1 MLLPKVILD
10 TITSMSAKL
19 KRHWSRKISYG
30 LWSTIGLGLVVV
42 LVLLAM
48 GHLDFDNPTVALN
61 PPVDVVGAKT
71 ILTVSAVDRG
81 SGLKEIKVILSQ
93 GGLSKVVLERTFP
106 PGGAKGETVK
116 LPVTLQPQ
124 ALGFK
129 EGKAKL
135 VVEAWDR
142 SWRDYFR
149 GRRASLSKDVVI
161 DLVPLNLTYQ
171 GASHLLYAGGTGVL
185 CYHLNKD
192 VKESGVLVDGH
203 FFRGFPNPKGTKGD
217 FVVLFPVPQEGPRA
231 FQVDLVARPSLG
243 TEVKQAVTLR
253 DIPRKWRHDKIH
265 LSDSFLRK
273 VATTMPVPNPSDLL
287 GSYLEVNRDL
297 RKVNHQTFE
306 KVCSHSNPQP
316 LWVGA
321 FKRFDGKRMARFGD
335 RRTYFYQGKAVDQ
348 ETHLGYDLASVVHS
362 PVYAANNGVVVYAKP
377 LGIYGNTVILDHGL
391 GVYSSYSHMSKIDVK
406 VGDKVAK
413 GAELGR
419 TGATGLAAGDHLHF
433 AINLQGEFVD
443 PLAWWDPH
451 WVKDQVT
458 EVMSHAGAPVSQVAA
473 SAKPQKAPSKKRS
486 RKTRGKAKAK
496 KKRN

>member
-1 MLLPKVILD
+1 M
-10 TITSMSAKL
+10 SMKL
-19 KRHWSRKISYG
+19 KRHGGRKVGYALG
-30 LWSTIGLGLVVV
+30 STIGLAVVII
-42 LVLLAM
+42 LVLLAI
-48 GHLDFDNPTVALN
+48 GRLDFDNPTVTLN

-71 ILTVSAVDRG
+71 TFTVSAVDQD
-81 SGLKEIKVILSQ
+81 SGLREVKVILSQ
-93 GGLSKVVLERTFP
+93 GSQSKVVLDRTFP

-116 LPVTLQPQ
+116 LPVTIQPQ

-135 VVEAWDR
+135 VVTAVDR
-142 SWRDYFR
+142 SWRNLFR
-149 GRRASLSKDVVI
+149 GRTESFSKDVVI

-185 CYHLNKD
+185 CYHLNKN
-192 VKESGVLVDGH
+192 VKESGVSVDGH

-217 FVVLFPVPQEGPRA
+217 YVVLFPVPQEGPRT

-243 TEVKQAVTLR
+243 TEVKQTLTLKE
-253 DIPRKWRHDKIH
+253 IPRKWRHSKIK
-265 LSDSFLRK
+265 LSERFLHK
-273 VATTMPVPNPSDLL
+273 VATTLPVPNPRDLL
-287 GSYLEVNRDL
+287 GSYLEVNRHL
-297 RKVNHQTFE
+297 RQVDAGIFA
-306 KVCSHSNPQP
+306 KVCAHSNPKP
-316 LWVGA
+316 LWVGT
-321 FKRFDGKRMARFGD
+321 FKRFDGKREAGFGD

-348 ETHLGYDLASVVHS
+348 ETHLGVDLASVVHS

-391 GVYSSYSHMSKIDVK
+391 GVYSSYSHMSKIKVK

-433 AINLQGEFVD
+433 AINLQGEFVN
-443 PLAWWDPH
+443 PLEWWDPH
-451 WVKDQVT
+451 WVKGQVE
-458 EVMSHAGAPVSQVAA
+458 EVMLNAGAPVRQAAA
-473 SAKPQKAPSKKRS
+473 SGKSKKTPAKKKS
-486 RKTRGKAKAK
+486 RKTRRKAHGK